1 MKHRSPR
8 LLALTSFLAVGVLVM
23 SGCGQAAPSEA
34 EKPRVLTTFTV
45 LEDMAQN
52 VAGDYLEVES
62 LTKPGAEIH
71 EYEPTPSDI
80 RKAHDADLVLDNGLN
95 LESWFEKF
103 IQDSD
108 AQHIT
113 VSDGVEP
120 IAIAEGDAASTPN
133 PHAWMSPVNAQI
145 YVDNMAKAFADL
157 DPAHADEFRE
167 NARSYKQELENMH
180 HNLLNDLKP
189 LEKSQRTL
197 VTCEGAFSYLAK
209 DAGLNE
215 EYLWAVNSDAQATPS
230 QVSHVIDAVKA
241 DKVRAVFCESTVSDH
256 AMKQVVDATD
266 ASFGGVLYVDSLS
279 DQGGPVP
286 TYVDLLKHDAETIAR
301 GLTGGDAAAK
311 TPEK

>member
-23 SGCGQAAPSEA
+23 SGCGQAAPPEA

-133 PHAWMSPVNAQI
+133 PHAWMSPVNAQT
-145 YVDNMAKAFADL
+145 YVDNIAKAFADL
-157 DPAHADEFRE
+157 YPAHADEFRE
-167 NARSYKQELENMH
+167 NARSYKQELENVH
-180 HNLLNDLKP
+180 HDLLNDLKP
-189 LEKSQRTL
+189 LEESQRTL

-256 AMKQVVDATD
+256 AMKQVMDATD

-279 DQGGPVP
+279 EQGGPVP
-286 TYVDLLKHDAETIAR
+286 TYVDLLKHDTETIAR
-301 GLTGGDAAAK
+301 GLTGDEANAQPTDK
-311 TPEK
+311 